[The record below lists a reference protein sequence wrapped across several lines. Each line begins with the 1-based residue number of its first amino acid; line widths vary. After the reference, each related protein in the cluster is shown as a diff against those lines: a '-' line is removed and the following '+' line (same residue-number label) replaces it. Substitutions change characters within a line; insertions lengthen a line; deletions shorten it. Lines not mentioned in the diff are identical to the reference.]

1 MRKPEYLSPTSIGL
15 FYENLEEFYRNYL
28 ADNKP
33 PRLPQTQPMSVGSAF
48 DAYVKS
54 HLHERLH
61 GKGTDPRFELKTLF
75 EAQVEPHNRDW
86 AWQAGAYAF
95 VEYKRIGALSDLMLE
110 LQGSISA
117 PKFELEVK
125 GIVNGQKAGVTRS
138 IGEIP
143 LLGKP
148 DVFFMNKDGAHVILD
163 WKVNGFCSKYNTSP
177 MQGYVRLRDNN
188 GSNKGQHKAAQLL
201 PYRGIMINAAG
212 ALEDYNVQWA
222 RQLAIYAW
230 LCGQD
235 IGGDFIVAVDQL
247 ICKPSGMPDMP
258 DLRVAAHRLKLRPEY
273 QWKVFADAQ
282 FVWEVIN
289 SDHIFRDLSLE
300 DSKQK
305 CAALDDQAT
314 GLAGKGSDEDRWF
327 AELTRS

>member
-15 FYENLEEFYRNYL
+15 FYENLDEFYRNYL
-28 ADNKP
+28 AGDKP
-33 PRLPQTQPMSVGSAF
+33 PRFPQTQPMSVGSSF

-54 HLHERLH
+54 HLHEALH

-75 EAQVEPHNRDW
+75 EAQVEPDNRDW
-86 AWQAGAYAF
+86 AWRAGCYAF
-95 VEYKRIGALSDLMLE
+95 MEYRKSGALSDLMLE
-110 LQGSISA
+110 LQGSIST

-125 GIVNGQKAGVTRS
+125 GVVNGQKDGVTRN
-138 IGEIP
+138 IGEVP

-177 MQGYVRLRDNN
+177 MQGYVRLRQD
-188 GSNKGQHKAAQLL
+188 GQNKGQHKNAQLL
-201 PYRGIMINAAG
+201 PFRGIMINASG
-212 ALEDYNVQWA
+212 ALEDYNEQWA

-235 IGGDFIVAVDQL
+235 IGGDFVVAVDQ
-247 ICKPSGMPDMP
+247 IVCKPSGMPDMP
-258 DLRVAAHRLKLRPEY
+258 DIRVAAHRLKLRPNY

-289 SDHIFRDLSLE
+289 SNHIFRNLSLE
-300 DSKQK
+300 DSQAK
-305 CAALDDQAT
+305 CAALDRQCSD
-314 GLAGKGSDEDRWF
+314 LVGKGSEDDKWF
-327 AELTRS
+327 SELTRS